1 MNVAIENI
9 ALISTAAEYFGRIT
23 SADFKL
29 RSTMVSM
36 AVWATRSYLTLSQ
49 RADADLT
56 NVCRAAVVMATI
68 RKWVHTVERDGFSL
82 DLTSDSIRRS
92 MGLHK
97 ELDIHA
103 EACKVARNKCLQM
116 RSAARFLEFYKNAT
130 ASLEEQRR
138 MNTELVEEIAN
149 MLSDTSI
156 NWEGE
161 FIDCRGEPIMIEG
174 AKEKKGHPGVF
185 EGGILTDDDLYDE
198 DAVET
203 QADRIAETMAQVLE
217 AMHVEC
223 ERQFSGALTDSKINK
238 LSAYKTSIERCMNAI
253 GVNTNRLAQ
262 RQLALEQQLAAAE
275 SKLNEG
281 VKSIDQD
288 IEAQMA
294 AAMAHVE
301 TAKVEETKPKRRRVP
316 KVEAPLCEELSG
328 KPWSEA

>member
-9 ALISTAAEYFGRIT
+9 ALISTAAEYFGRAT
-23 SADFKL
+23 GADWKL

-68 RKWVHTVERDGFSL
+68 RKWVHTIEADGFSL
-82 DLTSDSIRRS
+82 DLTSDSVRRA
-92 MGLHK
+92 MRLNR

-103 EACKVARNKCLQM
+103 EACRVARNKCIQM
-116 RSAARFLEFYKNAT
+116 RSATRFMEFYKNAT
-130 ASLEEQRR
+130 ATLEEQRR
-138 MNTELVEEIAN
+138 TNTELVEEIAN

-156 NWEGE
+156 SWEGE
-161 FIDCRGEPIMIEG
+161 FIDCRGEPMMIKG
-174 AKEKKGHPGVF
+174 AKEKPGHPGVF
-185 EGGILTDDDLYDE
+185 EGGVLSDDDLYDE

-262 RQLALEQQLAAAE
+262 RQVALEAQLKAAEEKANEGAKNVDDEIAAQMEAAAAALAAQATTE
-275 SKLNEG
+275 
-281 VKSIDQD
+281 
-288 IEAQMA
+288 EA
-294 AAMAHVE
+294 
-301 TAKVEETKPKRRRVP
+301 KPKRRRVP
-316 KVEAPLCEELSG
+316 A
-328 KPWSEA
+328 AQA

>member
-9 ALISTAAEYFGRIT
+9 ALISAAAEYFGRVT

-29 RSTMVSM
+29 RSTMVNM

-82 DLTSDSIRRS
+82 DLTPDNVRRS

-103 EACKVARNKCLQM
+103 EACSVARNKCLQT
-116 RSAARFLEFYKNAT
+116 RSAAKFLQFYKEAIAT
-130 ASLEEQRR
+130 LEEKRR
-138 MNTELVEEIAN
+138 MNTEMVEEIAN
-149 MLSDTSI
+149 MLSDTSVS
-156 NWEGE
+156 WDGE
-161 FIDCRGEPIMIEG
+161 FIDARGVSQVLIN
-174 AKEKKGHPGVF
+174 GV
-185 EGGILTDDDLYDE
+185 LSDDDLYDE

-223 ERQFSGALTDSKINK
+223 ERQFSSALTDSKINK
-238 LSAYKTSIERCMNAI
+238 LSAYKTGIERCMVAI

-262 RQLALEQQLAAAE
+262 RQVALEQQLAAAE

-316 KVEAPLCEELSG
+316 A
-328 KPWSEA
+328 AQA

>member
-9 ALISTAAEYFGRIT
+9 ALISTAAEYFGRAT
-23 SADFKL
+23 GADWKL

-68 RKWVHTVERDGFSL
+68 RKWAHTVERDGFSL
-82 DLTSDSIRRS
+82 DLTSDSVRRA
-92 MGLHK
+92 MGLNR

-103 EACKVARNKCLQM
+103 EACRVARNKCIQM
-116 RSAARFLEFYKNAT
+116 RSTTRFMEFYKNAT
-130 ASLEEQRR
+130 ATLDEQRR
-138 MNTELVEEIAN
+138 MNTEMVEEIAN

-156 NWEGE
+156 SWDGE
-161 FIDCRGEPIMIEG
+161 FIDARGVSQVLIN
-174 AKEKKGHPGVF
+174 GV
-185 EGGILTDDDLYDE
+185 LSDDDLYDE
-198 DAVET
+198 DTVET

-262 RQLALEQQLAAAE
+262 RQVALEQQLKAAEETVNAQVKDVDAEIAAQMEAAAALAAQATAE
-275 SKLNEG
+275 
-281 VKSIDQD
+281 
-288 IEAQMA
+288 EA
-294 AAMAHVE
+294 
-301 TAKVEETKPKRRRVP
+301 KPNRRRVP
-316 KVEAPLCEELSG
+316 A
-328 KPWSEA
+328 AQA